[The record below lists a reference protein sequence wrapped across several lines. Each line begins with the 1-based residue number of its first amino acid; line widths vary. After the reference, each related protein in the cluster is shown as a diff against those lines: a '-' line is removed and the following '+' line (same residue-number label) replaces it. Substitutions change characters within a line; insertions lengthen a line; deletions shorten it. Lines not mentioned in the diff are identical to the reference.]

1 MCGQGDGLSLR
12 QAEFQGQNLGPAGE
26 AGRRETDPE
35 LVISN
40 GKKISNEERFPF
52 GFILM
57 YKRNDS
63 KMESPICKILCI
75 LFIGITS
82 FYQYNILFYFLF
94 LFCFVFGYLRS
105 VWEN

>member
-1 MCGQGDGLSLR
+1 MGQGLEQEGLASGQEEELGLR
-12 QAEFQGQNLGPAGE
+12 QAEFQEQNLGPAGE

-57 YKRNDS
+57 YKKKKVCQN
-63 KMESPICKILCI
+63 
-75 LFIGITS
+75 GIS
-82 FYQYNILFYFLF
+82 HL
-94 LFCFVFGYLRS
+94 
-105 VWEN
+105 